1 MEKSKVIV
9 WITSPLYARNIL
21 NKANEYAIS
30 HDYDIVAVSLQA
42 PIGDDWAQRA
52 RDLEILEKA
61 AREIGAQLHVEFT
74 PNTLKSAY
82 DAIETCKPVAMFT
95 GMPAEVSKSSVFLEN
110 IRQMANGSTLYMVD
124 RNGAVLTYN

>member
-9 WITSPLYARNIL
+9 WITSPLYAKNIL
-21 NKANEYAIS
+21 SKAKEFTDN

-42 PIGDDWAQRA
+42 PIGEDWPQRA

-95 GMPAEVSKSSVFLEN
+95 GMPAEISKTSVFLEN
-110 IRQMANGSTLYMVD
+110 IRQMAGDATLYMVD
-124 RNGAVLTYN
+124 RNGAVLSYN